1 MRSIWYSLTWKEWH
15 EHKWKLASLLAIL
28 WATSALALYYGER
41 DALAMASLM
50 VAFCVVPLGLFVGL
64 SAAANERSR
73 GTLAFSQALPTPI
86 WRFALL
92 KVIFGLAILLI
103 AIVMT
108 LPLFYV
114 WDRGP
119 GLRGAESETIQQLNK
134 EAFTGNFY
142 LDVLL
147 LCASLAISMFVWA
160 AAAGVN
166 RKDEI
171 SAGAV
176 ALAAMVGWYVTLIVI
191 GYAFYLLHE
200 WFIGTPPSDAD
211 IPKFAIV
218 GLSTAPA

>member
-1 MRSIWYSLTWKEWH
+1 MRSIWYSLAWKEWH

-28 WATSALALYYGER
+28 WATAALALYYGER

-50 VAFCVVPLGLFVGL
+50 LAFCVVPLAVFVGL

-92 KVIFGLAILLI
+92 KLIFGLTILLLAIL
-103 AIVMT
+103 MT

-119 GLRGAESETIQQLNK
+119 GLRVVESETIQHLNS

-142 LDVLL
+142 LNVFL
-147 LCASLAISMFVWA
+147 LCASLAVSMFVWA

-171 SAGAV
+171 SAGAI
-176 ALAAMVGWYVTLIVI
+176 ALAVMVGWYV
-191 GYAFYLLHE
+191 LL
-200 WFIGTPPSDAD
+200 
-211 IPKFAIV
+211 
-218 GLSTAPA
+218 